1 MKRKEKKRRRIRNIL
16 INFQLREFANLVGA
30 AHEQR
35 LHTTSIGWSKYI
47 SPLSSIYYDNLSWLM
62 SMWRQHDENLFN
74 SLLMFYFLFLF
85 FVFCFFKKYTVVR
98 FWLSTTKKVF
108 TLKKKKKLLKMSF
121 FVNFGNLEA

>member
-47 SPLSSIYYDNLSWLM
+47 SPSSSIYYDNLSWLM

-74 SLLMFYFLFLF
+74 SLLMFYFLI
-85 FVFCFFKKYTVVR
+85 FVFCFLLNTLLCVFDFQLQKRSSPSKK
-98 FWLSTTKKVF
+98 
-108 TLKKKKKLLKMSF
+108 KKKKKLLKMSF